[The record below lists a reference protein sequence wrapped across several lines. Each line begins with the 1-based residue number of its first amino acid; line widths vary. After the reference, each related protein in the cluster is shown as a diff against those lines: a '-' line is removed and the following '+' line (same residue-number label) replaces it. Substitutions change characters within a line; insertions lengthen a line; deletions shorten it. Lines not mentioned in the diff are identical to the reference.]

1 MSELIQKNAEVAAEV
16 AENENQKN
24 EGVNMKNN
32 ETTNNEGVKQGE
44 EVAKAGEAPKV
55 PATRESMANAWK
67 KAEAAGDYVQ
77 MTGDNLKSAA
87 KMCAAVASKN
97 AAVPMFEFM
106 QMKAGDETMTLRAC
120 NQESAL
126 SVSIPAYNAMGR
138 KETRYVPCRKAA
150 QIADSLD
157 GDVFAT
163 FGEYEVG
170 LAANKGRTLFR
181 LNTSTDMW
189 ADDDFG
195 AYDVKNGKE
204 ILVIKADALLSSL
217 KNVKDCMSKDDTRKQ
232 LNAVLLRV
240 FDGSF
245 YETVATDGRT
255 LAIFAGK
262 GEGVAKGYVE
272 NDKKDGEDDGK
283 SKEVLA
289 IVSAGSVDELLKFLG
304 GLGNMDVHI
313 THGEAMLKFEC
324 KNLTYTTKLVAGTY
338 PNYRQV
344 IPGDEKFTGLTLNR
358 KEFADALKQAELFG
372 DSVKIKVDDNAV
384 TIDAYAQEGGEDG
397 TFSTDLTGKGF
408 DGRETK
414 ITLGLE
420 YIKRPLNVVGGDE
433 ITLGLGEGYSPVLVK
448 EQGYLFMLMP
458 MKG

>member
-1 MSELIQKNAEVAAEV
+1 MSEKVKKNAEIAADV
-16 AENENQKN
+16 AENESN
-24 EGVNMKNN
+24 ENKEVNMENDEKN
-32 ETTNNEGVKQGE
+32 TEGVKQGE
-44 EVAKAGEAPKV
+44 EVAKSGEAPKV
-55 PATRESMANAWK
+55 PATRESMSNAWR
-67 KAEAAGDYVQ
+67 KAEAAGEFVQ
-77 MTGDNLKSAA
+77 LTGDNLKSAA
-87 KMCAAVASKN
+87 KMCAAVAAKN
-97 AAVPMFEFM
+97 AAMPMFEFM

-138 KETRYVPCRKAA
+138 VETRYVPCRKAA

-181 LNTSTDMW
+181 LNASTDMW

-195 AYDVKNGKE
+195 AYDIKDGKE

-217 KNVKDCMSKDDTRKQ
+217 KNVKDCMSKDETRKQ
-232 LNAVLLRV
+232 LNAVCLHV

-262 GEGVAKGYVE
+262 GEGVAKGYA
-272 NDKKDGEDDGK
+272 DDTKKDGEDDGK
-283 SKEVLA
+283 SKEILA
-289 IVSAGSVDELLKFLG
+289 IISAGSVDELLKFLG

-324 KNLTYTTKLVAGTY
+324 KNLTYTTKLVAGNY

-344 IPGDEKFTGLTLNR
+344 IPGDEKFERLTINR
-358 KEFADALKQAELFG
+358 KEFADAVRQSELFG
-372 DSVKIKVDDNAV
+372 TDFKMEIADNDVKTTV
-384 TIDAYAQEGGEDG
+384 QGEDG
-397 TFSTDLTGKGF
+397 EFNTELKGSGAESLNVSITF
-408 DGRETK
+408 
-414 ITLGLE
+414 GLE
-420 YIKRPLNVVGGDE
+420 YIKRPMSVLQGDE
-433 ITLGLGEGYSPVLVK
+433 ITLYLAATYQPMLVK
-448 EQGYLFMLMP
+448 EGGYLFMLMP